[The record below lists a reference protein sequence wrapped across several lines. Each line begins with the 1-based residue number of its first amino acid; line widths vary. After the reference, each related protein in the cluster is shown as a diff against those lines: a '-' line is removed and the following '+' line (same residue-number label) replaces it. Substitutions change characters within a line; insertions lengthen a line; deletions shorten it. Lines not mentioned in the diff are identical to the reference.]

1 VTTAV
6 GYAGGYTPNPSYE
19 EVCSGRTGHTEVVRV
34 VWDVNA
40 IDFSDLLKL
49 FWECHDPTQGMGQG
63 NDRGSQY
70 RSAIYSDD
78 PALIAQAQ
86 ASRHHYQGQLK
97 QAGLSEITT
106 EIASGKP
113 FYFAETHH
121 QQYLARPGA
130 RPYCSAQPSGISL
143 GSFAGATYKL
153 PAPIWKHYDWT
164 ISHCILRGDNSPIQG
179 A

>member
-1 VTTAV
+1 V

-70 RSAIYSDD
+70 RSAIYSDG
-78 PALIAQAQ
+78 PALIAQAE
-86 ASRHHYQGQLK
+86 SM
-97 QAGLSEITT
+97 
-106 EIASGKP
+106 IAEAAP
-113 FYFAETHH
+113 
-121 QQYLARPGA
+121 PG
-130 RPYCSAQPSGISL
+130 
-143 GSFAGATYKL
+143 
-153 PAPIWKHYDWT
+153 
-164 ISHCILRGDNSPIQG
+164 
-179 A
+179 